1 MKKTKKI
8 ITIVT
13 VVTLISS
20 TFFYSCKRTI
30 DYDDFQKSKNLS
42 NNSLNLETPSY
53 NSEDSTIIDSLSTLT
68 ANMINSMNQLNQN
81 DFCSLKTILD
91 SNISNTNK
99 MLLISTN
106 NGLTTF
112 YNASV
117 SLSNYVDNN
126 NYNNIL
132 ATESSKLIFNYFLK
146 PKVPFLDDTNKPNV
160 DCRSYVAAHNACTFA
175 FYTCLMS
182 SMLAG
187 PMWMPASAICVL
199 GLMGCINSNDAGNP
213 ECAAI
218 YQWNILPNIPN
229 FTTFENVCQQ

>member
-20 TFFYSCKRTI
+20 TLFYACKRTI

-42 NNSLNLETPSY
+42 NISLNLESPSY
-53 NSEDSTIIDSLSTLT
+53 NSQDSTIIDSLSTLT

-106 NGLTTF
+106 NDLTTF

-117 SLSNYVDNN
+117 SLSNYVDVN

-146 PKVPFLDDTNKPNV
+146 PKVPFMDDTNKPNL
-160 DCRSYVAAHNACTFA
+160 DCRSYVAAHNACSFG
-175 FYTCLMS
+175 FGTCLAS
-182 SMLAG
+182 AMLAG
-187 PMWMPASAICVL
+187 PMWPAAASICAL
-199 GLMGCINSNDAGNP
+199 SMMGCMYANDSANP
-213 ECAAI
+213 ECAAK

-229 FTTFENVCQQ
+229 FSNFEDICQ